1 MTSGAPVQPA
11 IIPGLDDPEAS
22 RTTLFAILALG
33 VAFDLTFNG
42 QLPGL
47 AVPLFAL
54 LLVASFRTVAHRSAS
69 SDVLLAGAA
78 LLAIFPAFRAS
89 IELAV
94 VDILAASALL
104 GLVATQDVEPITT
117 ATVVGVVRR
126 GIAVGRRAL
135 GVPRYLSA
143 PFASPAE
150 RSRARAALRV
160 VLVAAPVIAIFAAL
174 LASGDRVFAR
184 VLSSVLPRW
193 NLGNI
198 LGHITLIFI
207 GAVLVTILWRC
218 ALGKGDEPRERAPLP
233 GMPSLSFPE
242 WVTVLAGIDLLFA
255 AFVVIQLTYLFG
267 GHERVNV
274 TPGLTYAEYARTGFF
289 QLAAAAALSVLV
301 ILAVWDAGRRDQ
313 RRHDLY
319 LRGLVTAMVGLT
331 GVVLASAL
339 TRLALYEGT
348 FGFTINR
355 FFGYVGIAGIGAVL
369 LVLLAGIWTGQR
381 RRVVAGFLAVGVAA
395 LIAVNVMNPDRFVA
409 DRNIAR
415 FEATGRIDASYL
427 GYDLGLDAVPV
438 AVDLLARL
446 PRADAEALRTALC
459 ERAENLKPEPS
470 WRSLNLGRSSARRA
484 LSSAGITPAT
494 CRNPSR

>member
-1 MTSGAPVQPA
+1 MTSGSPAEPVT
-11 IIPGLDDPEAS
+11 IPGLDDPEAS
-22 RTTLFAILALG
+22 RTTLLAILALG

-42 QLPGL
+42 QLPGF

-69 SDVLLAGAA
+69 SDILLAGAA
-78 LLAIFPAFRAS
+78 ILAIFPALRAS

-150 RSRARAALRV
+150 RSRARRALRV

-184 VLSSVLPRW
+184 VLSSVLPKW
-193 NLGNI
+193 NVGNI
-198 LGHITLIFI
+198 LEHVTLICI
-207 GAVLVTILWRC
+207 GAVLVAILWRC
-218 ALGKGDEPRERAPLP
+218 ALGNDEPRVRAPLP
-233 GMPSLSFPE
+233 EMPSLSFPE

-255 AFVVIQLTYLFG
+255 TFVVVQIAYLFG
-267 GHERVNV
+267 GHARVDV

-289 QLAAAAALSVLV
+289 QLAAAAALTVIL

-319 LRGLVTAMVGLT
+319 LRGLVTVMVGLT

-355 FFGYVGIAGIGAVL
+355 FFGYVGIVSIGVVL

-381 RRVVAGFLAVGVAA
+381 RRVVACLLAVGVVA
-395 LIAVNVMNPDRFVA
+395 LLAVNVLNPDRFVA
-409 DRNIAR
+409 DRNVAR

-427 GYDLGLDAVPV
+427 GYELGLDAVPV
-438 AVDLLARL
+438 AVDLLGRL
-446 PRADAEALRTALC
+446 PKPDAEVLRTALC

-470 WRSLNLGRSSARRA
+470 WRSLNLGRSSARGA
-484 LSSAGITPAT
+484 LSSAGILPTT